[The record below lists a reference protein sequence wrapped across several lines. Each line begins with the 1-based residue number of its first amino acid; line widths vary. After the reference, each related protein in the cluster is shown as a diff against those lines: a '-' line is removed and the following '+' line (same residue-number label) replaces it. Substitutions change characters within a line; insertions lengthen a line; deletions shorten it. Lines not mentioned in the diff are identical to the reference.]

1 MWGPYRYTHR
11 SKVSVSGIWRPGE
24 FGGRGSFLWRKSQGR
39 KRGHPT
45 KTLDRKEVPGFGP
58 GMRGGKRGQPLDEGA
73 EPAGLPARGW
83 AMLGRGESPFVPP
96 RAPCKPPAHRPSP
109 LPSSPWAGCPLRP
122 RAPSRAEP
130 RAEAKWCGRV
140 GVSLKPCSYGAA
152 PHRDQR
158 ALGSA
163 TPPSFPTRRSQGTSE
178 GKIQTQKQQ
187 AGEGSPPSSPPPPSQ
202 GCSRWD
208 RCPSA
213 WKGTDPGFVCLPV
226 NRQGLSWSAPAKPWP
241 SAPYALAFTP
251 PSSTAGAAFNQG
263 RLSGV

>member
-1 MWGPYRYTHR
+1 MPASAWGQESLGRGVHTDTHTDQ
-11 SKVSVSGIWRPGE
+11 KSVCQE

-39 KRGHPT
+39 KRGHPP
-45 KTLDRKEVPGFGP
+45 KTLDRKEVPGFGS
-58 GMRGGKRGQPLDEGA
+58 GMRGGKRRQPLDEGA
-73 EPAGLPARGW
+73 EPAGLPAWGW
-83 AMLGRGESPFVPP
+83 AMPGRGESPFVPP

-130 RAEAKWCGRV
+130 RAEAKWRV
-140 GVSLKPCSYGAA
+140 RVVVSLKPCSYGAA

-187 AGEGSPPSSPPPPSQ
+187 AGEGSPPDSRPPPAPIPGVFTLGSLPLCLERDGCWVRLPSCKQ
-202 GCSRWD
+202 AGSFLVR
-208 RCPSA
+208 SS
-213 WKGTDPGFVCLPV
+213 
-226 NRQGLSWSAPAKPWP
+226 Q
-241 SAPYALAFTP
+241 ALAL
-251 PSSTAGAAFNQG
+251 SSLCSCLYTSLQHSRSSF
-263 RLSGV
+263 